1 MSSQHAGKVRVF
13 MVLRWFS
20 DLHQGFTRAFASLPG
35 LTFWSFASHLKIW
48 VLDGLGLGLI
58 EVSWLDP
65 RHTLIIP
72 SEIKGAQ
79 NQRHRVGVKIINPSK
94 RIVEQEYI

>member
-1 MSSQHAGKVRVF
+1 MVFRSSPG
-13 MVLRWFS
+13 
-20 DLHQGFTRAFASLPG
+20 LHQGICIITGADFLELC
-35 LTFWSFASHLKIW
+35 LTSE
-48 VLDGLGLGLI
+48 DMGLGLGLI

-79 NQRHRVGVKIINPSK
+79 NQRHRVGVKILNPSK